1 MSDPVQSHCF
11 LSKYCHITKQSYRK
25 RGSIMSRAEDIL
37 RQYGIIVKLAYRTT
51 CIWRAQELLRTAF
64 ILVVIRAF
72 PLQEFTTIITFIT
85 LSRARDFRSI
95 ITVIPLSRDKEFR
108 SIITVIPLSRDKHFS
123 ILSIVHVVVCS
134 KVETDINGHFRPR
147 KSEHTTQI

>member
-1 MSDPVQSHCF
+1 
-11 LSKYCHITKQSYRK
+11 
-25 RGSIMSRAEDIL
+25 MSRAEDIL

-51 CIWRAQELLRTAF
+51 CIRRAQELLRRAF

-72 PLQEFTTIITFIT
+72 LLQEFTKIITFI
-85 LSRARDFRSI
+85 
-95 ITVIPLSRDKEFR
+95 PLSRVREFR
-108 SIITVIPLSRDKHFS
+108 SIITVIPLSRDKHLS
-123 ILSIVHVVVCS
+123 ILSIVHVVVCN